1 MYLTSSEGPPRQGRE
16 GASTPEKRELLVEL
30 FERAAQL
37 KRRVY
42 ESVELASASFRELV
56 EKARDMWVCYEP
68 EPEDG
73 IVRAVDSGWNYRL
86 YPGFY
91 IYALKA
97 AAVDESTKVHFA
109 AAEVD
114 IVAGDPYG
122 ASLTPELVLKY
133 MAEGYE
139 HEISL
144 RAAEGCELVLVD
156 GSLIARLE
164 DVSKRVS
171 SRLRTEY
178 AAHTEPLKGVEA
190 VAFVSKYSHDN
201 SLLGGPLG
209 DVFFINMSSST
220 TGYTKP
226 FTVEREGMVFSVFYV
241 RLSDHANALRVEVP
255 AEVGE
260 SYVRAFLDRLCG
272 TAVQGY
278 PYSLR
283 VAHEVASLPHTLMDM
298 LCRTAGLTGFY
309 TAREVLEA

>member
-1 MYLTSSEGPPRQGRE
+1 M
-16 GASTPEKRELLVEL
+16 PEKRELLVEL
-30 FERAAQL
+30 FEKAARL
-37 KRRVY
+37 KQRVD
-42 ESVELASASFRELV
+42 EMVEPTSAPIQELV
-56 EKARDMWVCYEP
+56 ERARGMWVSYEP
-68 EPEDG
+68 EIEDG
-73 IVRAVDSGWNYRL
+73 TVLAVDSGWNYRL

-91 IYALKA
+91 MYAMKV
-97 AAVDESTKVHFA
+97 AAVDESMNVHYA
-109 AAEVD
+109 DTEVD

-133 MAEGYE
+133 KAERYE

-144 RAAEGCELVLVD
+144 RAAERCELVLVD

-171 SRLRTEY
+171 PRLRREY

-201 SLLGGPLG
+201 RLLGGPLG

-241 RLSDHANALRVEVP
+241 RLSNHANALRVEVP

-283 VAHEVASLPHTLMDM
+283 VAHEVASLPNTLMDM
-298 LCRTAGLTGFY
+298 LCRAAGLTGFY